1 MFDNIIEKYS
11 EVVNLFRQHV
21 DPNGVLVGG
30 ALRDTFYGREVKD
43 LDFVSTAAV
52 PPWSPQLRDL
62 VFPEHTFRWI
72 PVENLQHYE
81 DEENNP
87 SGLIDVI
94 ESTDKTINI
103 IEVLDIARYTRHF
116 PDSIS
121 EMVFDGTTVHTS
133 ARWRIGAANHEVYYN
148 ADRMKPARLEKLKLK
163 YPDFAFLSE
172 INEGDE

>member
-11 EVVNLFRQHV
+11 EVVNAFRRHI
-21 DPNGVLVGG
+21 DPNGVLAGG

-43 LDFVSTAAV
+43 LDFVTT
-52 PPWSPQLRDL
+52 RDL
-62 VFPEHTFRWI
+62 APQAQSLRTVFPDYTFRWI
-72 PVENLQHYE
+72 PVEQVGHYAE
-81 DEENNP
+81 GADNP

-103 IEVLDIARYTRHF
+103 IEVQDIARYTRNF

-121 EMVFDGTTVHTS
+121 EMVFDGTTVYTS
-133 ARWRIGAANHEVYYN
+133 ARWSIGLVNDEVYYN
-148 ADRMKPARLEKLKLK
+148 ADRMTQARLDKLQLK
-163 YPDFAFLSE
+163 YPDFAFLPE

>member
-11 EVVNLFRQHV
+11 EVVNLFRQHI
-21 DPNGVLVGG
+21 DPNGILAGG

-43 LDFVSTAAV
+43 LDFVSTAGIV
-52 PPWSPQLRDL
+52 PWSPQLRDL

-72 PVENLQHYE
+72 PVELIEAYE
-81 DEENNP
+81 GGPDENP
-87 SGLIDVI
+87 GGLVDVI

-103 IEVLDIARYTRHF
+103 IEVLDIARYTRNF

-133 ARWRIGAANHEVYYN
+133 ARWRAGHANGGEVYYN

-163 YPDFAFLSE
+163 YPDFAFLQE
-172 INEGDE
+172 NG